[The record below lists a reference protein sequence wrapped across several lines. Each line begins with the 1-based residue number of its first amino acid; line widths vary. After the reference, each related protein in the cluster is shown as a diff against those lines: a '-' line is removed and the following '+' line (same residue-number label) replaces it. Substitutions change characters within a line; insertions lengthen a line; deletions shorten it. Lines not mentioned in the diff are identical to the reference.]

1 MDEKIIELP
10 KALEILQ
17 QQINAVY
24 PFNIYLD
31 LNKKSPQNSF
41 VMTITKKSYNK
52 FEKQIMQEIHD
63 YFHNDF
69 NVKSDLILQKREK
82 PLFGKNMKFYF
93 QIKVY

>member
-41 VMTITKKSYNK
+41 VMTITKK
-52 FEKQIMQEIHD
+52 
-63 YFHNDF
+63 
-69 NVKSDLILQKREK
+69 
-82 PLFGKNMKFYF
+82 
-93 QIKVY
+93 

>member
-41 VMTITKKSYNK
+41 VMTIT
-52 FEKQIMQEIHD
+52 
-63 YFHNDF
+63 F

-82 PLFGKNMKFYF
+82 PLFGQNMKFYF

>member
-1 MDEKIIELP
+1 
-10 KALEILQ
+10 
-17 QQINAVY
+17 
-24 PFNIYLD
+24 
-31 LNKKSPQNSF
+31 
-41 VMTITKKSYNK
+41 MTITKKSYNK

-82 PLFGKNMKFYF
+82 PLFGQNMKFYF